1 EILDE
6 NPYKPMKSVERY
18 GFGTAELIAGRV
30 GIERHDPKRIAALVT
45 YALDEGCSA
54 GGHMYLEEEAF
65 FLAIRRLDG
74 SLNPHEAVRI
84 AIEQEAPIVID
95 ASGHAAR
102 FYTKWLREDES
113 RLVNI
118 LAARLTTEVRPL
130 VSLEGEELN
139 AAIAEAVRAVGQSK
153 GNPNFEL
160 DESQMQALLGILTST
175 CSLHTLT
182 AGPGCGKTAIVEV
195 LMEVLGKQR
204 FNGKSKS
211 KQGRAIRTTF
221 CAPIGKAAKV
231 LTSRIK
237 KWGSA
242 KTIHSTLEFNGNFQ
256 RNVDNPLETD
266 FVVADEQSMLGGPL
280 GAAFLEAI
288 PMKAHILM
296 LGDPGQL

>member
-1 EILDE
+1 HNDWCLGKVTDHVTGRKVSVKGSALAGLQIGMRYRFKGKKSDHPKFGPQFDVAQAEPDVESPDALINHIIRNYLNAGYAVAKKFVSHHQQAGPVDELKDLLIHRPAAVDFSPFTTAQVTLLDGEDNQVRRVRDSLAIRFGGMGIAQGVFRDLALWLKGKADMKIQSEDKGRDLVSVSNEILDE

-84 AIEQEAPIVID
+84 AVEQEAPIVSD

-118 LAARLTTEVRPL
+118 LAA
-130 VSLEGEELN
+130 
-139 AAIAEAVRAVGQSK
+139 
-153 GNPNFEL
+153 
-160 DESQMQALLGILTST
+160 
-175 CSLHTLT
+175 
-182 AGPGCGKTAIVEV
+182 
-195 LMEVLGKQR
+195 
-204 FNGKSKS
+204 
-211 KQGRAIRTTF
+211 
-221 CAPIGKAAKV
+221 
-231 LTSRIK
+231 
-237 KWGSA
+237 
-242 KTIHSTLEFNGNFQ
+242 
-256 RNVDNPLETD
+256 
-266 FVVADEQSMLGGPL
+266 
-280 GAAFLEAI
+280 
-288 PMKAHILM
+288 
-296 LGDPGQL
+296 